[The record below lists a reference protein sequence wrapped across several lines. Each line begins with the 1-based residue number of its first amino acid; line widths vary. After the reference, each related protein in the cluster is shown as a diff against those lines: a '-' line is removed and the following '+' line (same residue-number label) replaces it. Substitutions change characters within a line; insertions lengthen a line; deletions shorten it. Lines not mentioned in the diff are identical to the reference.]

1 METLRS
7 ELRNFKLHFSIIFIP
22 RVEMTWLLLGPISNN
37 MQYDT
42 LHNCSL
48 PVTHAKKKWV
58 HQLACKKACTL
69 SDMHADWIMQKSKT
83 LQSTNF
89 IKIGL
94 PLSRDWG
101 KSFTREQSINKGTN
115 LLV

>member
-1 METLRS
+1 
-7 ELRNFKLHFSIIFIP
+7 
-22 RVEMTWLLLGPISNN
+22 
-37 MQYDT
+37 
-42 LHNCSL
+42 
-48 PVTHAKKKWV
+48 
-58 HQLACKKACTL
+58 
-69 SDMHADWIMQKSKT
+69 MHADLIMQKSKT

-115 LLV
+115 LLVEETQTQ

>member
-1 METLRS
+1 
-7 ELRNFKLHFSIIFIP
+7 
-22 RVEMTWLLLGPISNN
+22 MTWLLLGPILNN

-42 LHNCSL
+42 LHMQSACDSC
-48 PVTHAKKKWV
+48 KKKRV

-94 PLSRDWG
+94 PLSRD
-101 KSFTREQSINKGTN
+101 
-115 LLV
+115 

>member
-1 METLRS
+1 
-7 ELRNFKLHFSIIFIP
+7 
-22 RVEMTWLLLGPISNN
+22 MTWLLLGPISNN
-37 MQYDT
+37 MPYGT
-42 LHNCSL
+42 LHMQSACDSC
-48 PVTHAKKKWV
+48 KKKNECTNWHV
-58 HQLACKKACTL
+58 KRLAR
-69 SDMHADWIMQKSKT
+69 DMHADWIMQKSKT